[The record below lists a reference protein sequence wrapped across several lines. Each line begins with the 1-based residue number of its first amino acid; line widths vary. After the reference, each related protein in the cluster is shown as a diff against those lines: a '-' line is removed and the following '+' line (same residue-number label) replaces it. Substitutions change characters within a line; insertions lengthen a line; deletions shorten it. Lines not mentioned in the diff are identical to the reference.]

1 MTTIEIKGLDDYPDL
16 QDVILLVFT
25 DFIKNEASK
34 DLTTPY
40 LLIIDEVWKLFKTPS
55 GIGFTS
61 EAYQTFRKYN
71 GGIWS
76 VSQNYKDFLSNDEIK
91 NALLPNTSSIFV
103 LPQKNIDWRDFQE
116 GLDLNDEE
124 VEIVKSLRI
133 QKGEYGEIFF
143 MQGDNRSIIRITPD
157 PLSYKICTGS
167 AEVEF

>member
-25 DFIKNEASK
+25 DFIKNEAGK

-40 LLIIDEVWKLFKTPS
+40 LLVIDEAWKLFKTPS
-55 GIGFTS
+55 GIGFT
-61 EAYQTFRKYN
+61 
-71 GGIWS
+71 
-76 VSQNYKDFLSNDEIK
+76 
-91 NALLPNTSSIFV
+91 
-103 LPQKNIDWRDFQE
+103 
-116 GLDLNDEE
+116 E

-143 MQGDNRSIIRITPD
+143 MQGDNRSVIRITPD

>member
-1 MTTIEIKGLDDYPDL
+1 MTRLKMP
-16 QDVILLVFT
+16 F
-25 DFIKNEASK
+25 FR
-34 DLTTPY
+34 TPR
-40 LLIIDEVWKLFKTPS
+40 V
-55 GIGFTS
+55 
-61 EAYQTFRKYN
+61 
-71 GGIWS
+71 
-76 VSQNYKDFLSNDEIK
+76 FLSC
-91 NALLPNTSSIFV
+91 LS
-103 LPQKNIDWRDFQE
+103 IDWRDFQE